1 MAEKKSILAEALL
14 DAKKIQD
21 ALNAN
26 TKEILRSVA
35 REEIDGLVKES
46 LNEDY
51 EEETVNDDE
60 EETVA
65 DEETIEGEDSE
76 EELEPIGDEEET
88 DGEIEI
94 GDEDSDD
101 TEAQD
106 SDEVGMD
113 QELGMDLDSIESDED
128 ELDMT
133 GASDDDVIA
142 IYKKLSGDDEIEV
155 VGDEVHLNIS
165 EPGEYIVKK
174 TDLGMDE
181 MEDMEESWADEG
193 MNGEEEDENVT
204 YEIAMDDEDTV
215 TESEEDDEE
224 EDETVTESEEEEDE
238 TVTEEEEEDE
248 ETIEEKISIG
258 TGMSVGTHRNKTG
271 PGSIGAPENPKSKNE
286 SVNSKAVLTET
297 KAKYNALLKESQ
309 ELKGQN
315 EEFRKALKK
324 FRSMLIETVVFNS
337 NLSYVTKLFM
347 EHSTTKDEK
356 KEIIKRFDEEV
367 TNLKESKKLYKTI
380 VNDLSLRKPMN
391 ESIENKIIKEVT
403 TGSSKHL
410 NETTVYVDPSTQR
423 IKDLIKRVENR

>member
-1 MAEKKSILAEALL
+1 M
-14 DAKKIQD
+14 D
-21 ALNAN
+21 N
-26 TKEILRSVA
+26 
-35 REEIDGLVKES
+35 
-46 LNEDY
+46 
-51 EEETVNDDE
+51 EETV
-60 EETVA
+60 T
-65 DEETIEGEDSE
+65 
-76 EELEPIGDEEET
+76 
-88 DGEIEI
+88 
-94 GDEDSDD
+94 
-101 TEAQD
+101 
-106 SDEVGMD
+106 
-113 QELGMDLDSIESDED
+113 
-128 ELDMT
+128 
-133 GASDDDVIA
+133 
-142 IYKKLSGDDEIEV
+142 K
-155 VGDEVHLNIS
+155 
-165 EPGEYIVKK
+165 
-174 TDLGMDE
+174 
-181 MEDMEESWADEG
+181 
-193 MNGEEEDENVT
+193 
-204 YEIAMDDEDTV
+204 
-215 TESEEDDEE
+215 SEEDDEE
-224 EDETVTESEEEEDE
+224 EEEEETVTKEEEENE
-238 TVTEEEEEDE
+238 K
-248 ETIEEKISIG
+248 TIEEKIGIG
-258 TGMSVGTHRNKTG
+258 TGSPVGTHRNKTG

-391 ESIENKIIKEVT
+391 ESIENKIIKEVS